1 MAMETVVGLL
11 VALIVPIWLV
21 VEQVLKWNVLAAR
34 GVPEPAS
41 GRPTAADAPA
51 VAAGGSRRGRRAG
64 SPAPTV
70 ASRTA

>member
-21 VEQVLKWNVLAAR
+21 VEQVLKWKVLAAR

-41 GRPTAADAPA
+41 GR
-51 VAAGGSRRGRRAG
+51 AG
-64 SPAPTV
+64 SPAPAV